1 LGSHFLPAEDLSKT
15 LETSLDAWFEKWSKK
30 SKDGTLRR
38 VESIE
43 AMDELENL
51 IAKEL
56 RAREMDYEKS
66 VARKILEEEKREHKE
81 DHNGD

>member
-1 LGSHFLPAEDLSKT
+1 M
-15 LETSLDAWFEKWSKK
+15 
-30 SKDGTLRR
+30 
-38 VESIE
+38 ESIE